1 MNAQS
6 PQTEIFFQDFETL
19 WISERCQKFFYAVMA
34 SVKEKI
40 LTSDMKK
47 CSCEKRARGI
57 RGMLLWNRALML
69 FNKCFSSFYELEG

>member
-6 PQTEIFFQDFETL
+6 PKIDIFFQDFETL
-19 WISERCQKFFYAVMA
+19 WIRKVPEIFYAVMA

-57 RGMLLWNRALML
+57 RGMLL
-69 FNKCFSSFYELEG
+69 